1 MKYSN
6 INKKESNPINETSSI
21 YTSDNYYGILPSSY
35 LQ

>member
-21 YTSDNYYGILPSSY
+21 YTSDNYLVVTSVVM
-35 LQ
+35 